1 MCGVRCRY
9 KHAKQRDIENARDR
23 GNSIHQSRK
32 KPLSLTQAPVNTEEF
47 LNQKEEDVAVEDQFF
62 YKFFKERARRN
73 VGKAKKSKKE
83 EEDEEAEM
91 DKFAE
96 DMADEMLNQ
105 KVGSEDDD
113 ILDDFE
119 QDENGRFLDEDEEVD
134 DEEDDFGIED
144 EEDGEEEE
152 DTGMILDEGDDGS
165 KKKTEKH
172 KKKMKSL
179 YASAEEFESMLAA
192 TAEEREKKEKNRKN
206 VKRRPNRKG
215 KGFSGKK
222 RR

>member
-1 MCGVRCRY
+1 MKCRY

-73 VGKAKKSKKE
+73 VGRAKKGKKE
-83 EEDEEAEM
+83 DEDEEAEM

-119 QDENGRFLDEDEEVD
+119 HSAASFKK
-134 DEEDDFGIED
+134 
-144 EEDGEEEE
+144 
-152 DTGMILDEGDDGS
+152 ILPRDYDRIL
-165 KKKTEKH
+165 K
-172 KKKMKSL
+172 
-179 YASAEEFESMLAA
+179 AIAQF
-192 TAEEREKKEKNRKN
+192 EERGMGHDEAE
-206 VKRRPNRKG
+206 VEAFYAVTG
-215 KGFSGKK
+215 GAH
-222 RR
+222 